1 MVKFQARAEKKMLL
15 NNYVQSAT
23 HAIDDKKELIN
34 LELEVFKP

>member
-23 HAIDDKKELIN
+23 HAIDDKKELISM
-34 LELEVFKP
+34 EVEYFQN